1 MEKLSK
7 KDLSNVSEDIQKH
20 ALLINKQVENIPI
33 SNGQE
38 SVKKLEELLN
48 RTKIVN
54 EQIDNAGAELL
65 LQLENDE
72 NKEIEERYKKLKDK
86 ISPLISSS
94 KSGEISPN
102 DY

>member
-1 MEKLSK
+1 MFLT
-7 KDLSNVSEDIQKH
+7 
-20 ALLINKQVENIPI
+20 
-33 SNGQE
+33 
-38 SVKKLEELLN
+38 KKLEELLN

-54 EQIDNAGAELL
+54 EQIDNAGIDSVIQTENNSKKEL
-65 LQLENDE
+65 DE
-72 NKEIEERYKKLKDK
+72 RVKKLEAK